1 MTGDEIV
8 RRDATRT
15 LRAREAAGHTL
26 TIRERTLLAHLDAGG
41 EIPVG
46 LTIEQTVQDLVG
58 RVWIER
64 PDRRPRPR
72 GIRFKHRQQSLFDAE
87 ADAA

>member
-8 RRDATRT
+8 RRDAIAT
-15 LRAREAAGHTL
+15 LRAREAAGHPL
-26 TIRERTLLAHLDAGG
+26 TIRERTLLAHLEARG

-46 LTIEQTVQDLVG
+46 LTIEQTIEDLVG
-58 RVWIER
+58 RVYLAR

-72 GIRFKHRQQSLFDAE
+72 GNRYKHRQQSLFDAE